1 MHWQYKYNYGI
12 ASGISFQQT
21 IEQNYKDFEKHI
33 IAIKDSHNFR
43 TVTMLNLLQ
52 KSSLNVEAKLIQNL
66 EYVVKKFEKLPGLH
80 YVYFDMHERC
90 ANKNY
95 R

>member
-1 MHWQYKYNYGI
+1 
-12 ASGISFQQT
+12 
-21 IEQNYKDFEKHI
+21 
-33 IAIKDSHNFR
+33 
-43 TVTMLNLLQ
+43 MLNLLQ